1 MTIKK
6 QPKAKLSNSEA
17 KRSWKENNAHLNQQ
31 VALYL
36 PKTAY
41 NEWMKASEKS
51 GVSMAGLMLASIGF
65 LNSTDGPTLLELAV
79 QAAENHGHR
88 VQFVDPDSDQIKR
101 VRTGRYNK
109 ERRNG

>member
-1 MTIKK
+1 MRTKK
-6 QPKAKLSNSEA
+6 QPKAKLPNSEA

-41 NEWMKASEKS
+41 NEWMKASKKS
-51 GVSMAGLMLASIGF
+51 GVSMAGLMLATLAF
-65 LNSTDGPTLLELAV
+65 LDETDGQELLNLAV
-79 QAAENHGHR
+79 QAAESHGHR
-88 VQFVDPDSDQIKR
+88 VQYVDPTTDQIKR

-109 ERRNG
+109 ESRNG